1 MAGGH
6 TIILIQPGP
15 NKSTRTYLDYPSV
28 HHAMDGLCKDFER
41 KLRGLNPSMATITY
55 DVVDLYAYV
64 DQMADIS
71 ALVYAPE
78 PNAYIPCNKEWIKK
92 QAYLHLR
99 NQGGK
104 NRR

>member
-1 MAGGH
+1 MVSYATQH
-6 TIILIQPGP
+6 NQRSKLCALSKLPTKQ
-15 NKSTRTYLDYPSV
+15 SC
-28 HHAMDGLCKDFER
+28 AGLCKDFER

>member
-1 MAGGH
+1 
-6 TIILIQPGP
+6 
-15 NKSTRTYLDYPSV
+15 
-28 HHAMDGLCKDFER
+28 
-41 KLRGLNPSMATITY
+41 MATITY
-55 DVVDLYAYV
+55 DVADLYAYV

-71 ALVYAPE
+71 ALVYAPD